1 MSPTVTSNVANVNH
15 QKFHNHLMINS
26 HNSNATNHTGTH
38 DMQPSIQR
46 NLGSTMTNHNEECG
60 IREVWATNLDEEFR
74 KICQIVQKYPY
85 VAMDTEFPGVVA
97 RPIGKSKCLTLKR
110 YQGLFVLCRNV
121 KSFLILVDIFFVY
134 R

>member
-1 MSPTVTSNVANVNH
+1 MSPTVTSNVNH

-26 HNSNATNHTGTH
+26 HNSNVTTHTGLH
-38 DMQPSIQR
+38 DMQPSLQR
-46 NLGSTMTNHNEECG
+46 NLASAMMTSNGGSVVNEECG

-97 RPIGKSKCLTLKR
+97 RPIGKILYENHFL
-110 YQGLFVLCRNV
+110 LF
-121 KSFLILVDIFFVY
+121 
-134 R
+134 

>member
-1 MSPTVTSNVANVNH
+1 MSPTVTSNVVNVNH

-110 YQGLFVLCRNV
+110 YRGLFVFICRNV
-121 KSFLILVDIFFVY
+121 KSV
-134 R
+134 